1 MTGIRSWLAP
11 GSYRSEGK
19 VLCFT
24 KKAFLVGESRID
36 RAENAYNRD
45 FCTLRAR
52 NFVTSCTTSILEK
65 CESINFCLV
74 TRETQNSCRDPY
86 PYFTE
91 MESGNELHKS
101 RDNADVKRKHSTN
114 PASIARCC
122 LEKYTLKLNKIKSV
136 TVVMS
141 PWWQHKWLVEFI
153 SDESGI

>member
-1 MTGIRSWLAP
+1 MTGSRFLQKWRQSALF
-11 GSYRSEGK
+11 Y
-19 VLCFT
+19 
-24 KKAFLVGESRID
+24 KKSLFGRGVQAFD

-45 FCTLRAR
+45 FCRLRAR

-91 MESGNELHKS
+91 IESGNELHKS
-101 RDNADVKRKHSTN
+101 RDNADDKRKHSTN